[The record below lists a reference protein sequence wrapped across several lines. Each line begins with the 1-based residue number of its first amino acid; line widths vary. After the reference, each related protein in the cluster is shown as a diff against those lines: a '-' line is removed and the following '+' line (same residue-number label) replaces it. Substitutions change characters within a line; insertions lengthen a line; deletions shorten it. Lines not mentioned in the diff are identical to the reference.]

1 MCDLWESDA
10 FIDDNT
16 LTVNTIACAKKLA
29 QLDVPEEFL
38 QTQPFARVRDRVNEF
53 RRTRFSPSAFIR
65 GKALFL
71 AGSTLFIVLLTLV
84 LIVLEAS
91 TGGIILIDLIAV
103 MGVAGYLILQYVR
116 RASFW
121 HQVEE
126 ATTNLEQGAHVVDLV
141 DPPSFLE
148 GRLAYEAMLA
158 TCKPITRDHRA
169 EIERTRKC

>member
-1 MCDLWESDA
+1 M
-10 FIDDNT
+10 
-16 LTVNTIACAKKLA
+16 
-29 QLDVPEEFL
+29 
-38 QTQPFARVRDRVNEF
+38 NEL

-71 AGSTLFIVLLTLV
+71 VGSTLFIVLLTLV

-91 TGGIILIDLIAV
+91 AGGIIFIDLIAV
-103 MGVAGYLILQYVR
+103 IGVAGYLILQYAR

-158 TCKPITRDHRA
+158 IVQADNQEITELRSNARENA
-169 EIERTRKC
+169 E

>member
-1 MCDLWESDA
+1 M
-10 FIDDNT
+10 
-16 LTVNTIACAKKLA
+16 
-29 QLDVPEEFL
+29 
-38 QTQPFARVRDRVNEF
+38 NEF

-141 DPPSFLE
+141 DPPSLK
-148 GRLAYEAMLA
+148 GGLPMRLCLRS
-158 TCKPITRDHRA
+158 CKPIIKRSPS
-169 EIERTRKC
+169 

>member
-1 MCDLWESDA
+1 M
-10 FIDDNT
+10 
-16 LTVNTIACAKKLA
+16 
-29 QLDVPEEFL
+29 
-38 QTQPFARVRDRVNEF
+38 NEF
-53 RRTRFSPSAFIR
+53 RRTRFSPRAFIR

-116 RASFW
+116 RASFL

-141 DPPSFLE
+141 DPPSLK
-148 GRLAYEAMLA
+148 GGLPMRLCLRS
-158 TCKPITRDHRA
+158 CKPILKRSPS
-169 EIERTRKC
+169 

>member
-1 MCDLWESDA
+1 M
-10 FIDDNT
+10 
-16 LTVNTIACAKKLA
+16 
-29 QLDVPEEFL
+29 
-38 QTQPFARVRDRVNEF
+38 NEF

-91 TGGIILIDLIAV
+91 TGGIIFIDLIAA
-103 MGVAGYLILQYVR
+103 MGVAGYLILQYLR

-126 ATTNLEQGAHVVDLV
+126 ATTNLEQ
-141 DPPSFLE
+141 
-148 GRLAYEAMLA
+148 
-158 TCKPITRDHRA
+158 
-169 EIERTRKC
+169 